1 MVDVRDRGT
10 IVCENRQ
17 LRREKESLAK
27 EKKLA
32 ERREMLAERREEEL
46 VEKNESLAKEKK
58 LTERRE
64 KGERLL
70 RVGYAINQ
78 GGQER
83 VSVV

>member
-1 MVDVRDRGT
+1 MVGCVTVCCVLLDVGDKDVIDGRDRGR

-17 LRREKESLAK
+17 LRREKESLVK
-27 EKKLA
+27 EKKMA
-32 ERREMLAERREEEL
+32 ERREKR
-46 VEKNESLAKEKK
+46 
-58 LTERRE
+58 
-64 KGERLL
+64 ERLL